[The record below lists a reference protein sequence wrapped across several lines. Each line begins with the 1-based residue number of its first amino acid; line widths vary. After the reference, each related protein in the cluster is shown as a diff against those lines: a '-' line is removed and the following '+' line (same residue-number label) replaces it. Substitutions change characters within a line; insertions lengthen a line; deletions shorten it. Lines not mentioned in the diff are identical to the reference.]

1 MGVSARAWEKR
12 YGRKLLITDTAVVIA
27 TVFTV
32 QLARFGFT
40 EEELAVRL
48 THETSFMLTYTLVS
62 VVLVIAWL
70 AALSIGDSRD
80 PKIFGSGPSEYKRV
94 VNLTLLTFG
103 VFAIVSYV
111 ARAQVGRGF
120 LLFALPVGLVLL
132 LVSRWLWRKRLHRQR
147 RLGRH
152 IYRTLIVGDRAKSA
166 HVAQQ
171 IMRDRFVGFGLV
183 GAVTARGSH
192 SELVPGLDV
201 VASYDELIDTI
212 DAMQIDAV
220 IMTSADALSPTRTRE
235 IGWELEARKIDL
247 VVASA
252 LTDIAG
258 PRIHMRPVAGLPLI
272 HVEHPEFVGRKLF
285 AKRMFDIIG
294 SGLLLVVLSPVF
306 LLTALA
312 VKLSSPGP
320 VFYSQERI
328 GRHGQTFP
336 MFKFRSMVQNAD
348 EQLESLLNS
357 QGTSDVPLHKI
368 ENDPRV
374 TPVGRFLRRY
384 SVDELPQLLNV
395 LLGSMSLVGPRPQRE
410 AEVALYAK
418 DHFRRLLV
426 KPGISGL
433 WQVSGRSNLSWD
445 DAVRLDLYYVENWSM
460 VGDLLLLMRT
470 FKTVVKPEGAH

>member
-32 QLARFGFT
+32 QFARFGFT

-62 VVLVIAWL
+62 VVLIIAWL
-70 AALSIGDSRD
+70 AALAIGDSRD

-132 LVSRWLWRKRLHRQR
+132 LLSRWLWRKRLHRQR
-147 RLGRH
+147 KLGRH

-201 VASYDELIDTI
+201 VASYDDLIDTI

-272 HVEHPEFVGRKLF
+272 HVEHPEFAGRKLF
-285 AKRMFDIIG
+285 AKRMFDWVG
-294 SGLLLVVLSPVF
+294 ASALLLLLSPVF
-306 LLTALA
+306 LVIALL
-312 VKLSSPGP
+312 VRSDSPGP
-320 VFYSQERI
+320 IFFKQRRVGLH
-328 GRHGQTFP
+328 GREFS
-336 MFKFRSMVQNAD
+336 MLKFRSMVVNAEARLD
-348 EQLESLLNS
+348 EVLPHSEGNGVLFKL
-357 QGTSDVPLHKI
+357 KA
-368 ENDPRV
+368 DPRV
-374 TPVGRFLRRY
+374 TKFGAKMRRY
-384 SVDELPQLLNV
+384 SLDELPQLINV
-395 LLGSMSLVGPRPQRE
+395 LRGDMSLVGPRPPLPRE
-410 AEVALYAK
+410 VEAYKEWVG
-418 DHFRRLLV
+418 RRLLV
-426 KPGISGL
+426 KPGITGL
-433 WQVSGRSNLSWD
+433 WQVSGRSDLSWD
-445 DAVRLDLYYVENWSM
+445 DSVRLDLYYVENWSM
-460 VGDLLLLMRT
+460 VGDLLLLART
-470 FKTVVKPEGAH
+470 VRTVFKPEGAY